1 MSVIVCG
8 QKRAEHPFYL
18 EELGINIY
26 SCQELC
32 YVVYHHPLLFMDGIM
47 DQSLVDFIR
56 NGFDMGFVAAR
67 LEQRMKSGE
76 KQEDILLFFM
86 QECNYYTTAELNK
99 LRQTLM
105 SFKKLSVF
113 EYAKR
118 KADYLAQ
125 FKQYGRAIAGYE
137 EILEERDGRADDQ
150 FVSRVLN
157 NLGACC
163 ARVFQFRKA
172 MDAYD
177 KAYEKRKDMNI
188 LERMYHLTLM
198 DGGLALKDRYQPM
211 VSGELMEKW
220 KREFDQIQEAAKGSP
235 EVEQI
240 RVLFEKDSVR
250 RMEGAAK
257 LVEEWKQEYRGM
269 A

>member
-8 QKRAEHPFYL
+8 QKRAEHPYYL
-18 EELGINIY
+18 EGPGINIY
-26 SCQELC
+26 SCQEFC
-32 YVVYHHPLLFMDGIM
+32 YAVYHHPLLFMDGVM
-47 DQSLVDFIR
+47 DQNLVNFIR
-56 NGFDMGFVAAR
+56 NEFDMGFVAAR
-67 LEQRMKSGE
+67 LEQRIKSGE

-99 LRQTLM
+99 LRQTMM
-105 SFKKLSVF
+105 SFKRLSVF

-137 EILEERDGRADDQ
+137 EILEERDQRADDQ

-157 NLGACC
+157 NLGACY
-163 ARVFQFRKA
+163 ARIFQFRKA
-172 MDAYD
+172 MEAYD
-177 KAYEKRKDMNI
+177 KAYEKKKDMGT
-188 LERMYHLTLM
+188 LERMYHLTLL
-198 DGGLALKDRYQPM
+198 DPGLALKNRYQSV
-211 VSGELMEKW
+211 VSKELLERWKKDFEEAGETAKEAEEVKALM
-220 KREFDQIQEAAKGSP
+220 R
-235 EVEQI
+235 
-240 RVLFEKDSVR
+240 LFEKDSVR

>member
-8 QKRAEHPFYL
+8 QKRAQRPFYL

-56 NGFDMGFVAAR
+56 DEFDMGFVAAR

-76 KQEDILLFFM
+76 RQEDILLFFM

-99 LRQTLM
+99 LRQTLQ
-105 SFKKLSVF
+105 SFKKLSAF

-118 KADYLAQ
+118 RADYLAQ

-137 EILEERDGRADDQ
+137 EILEERDKRADDQ

-157 NLGACC
+157 NLGACY
-163 ARVFQFRKA
+163 ARIFQFRKA
-172 MDAYD
+172 MEAYD
-177 KAYEKRKDMNI
+177 KAYEKRRDMAT
-188 LERMYHLTLM
+188 LERMYHLTLL
-198 DGGLALKDRYQPM
+198 DPGLALKERYRSA
-211 VSGELMEKW
+211 VSGELLERW
-220 KREFDQIQEAAKGSP
+220 KREFEKAQEAAKESVG
-235 EVEQI
+235 VKNI
-240 RVLFEKDSVR
+240 GDLFEKDSVR
-250 RMEGAAK
+250 RMQGAAK

>member
-56 NGFDMGFVAAR
+56 NEFNMGFVAAR

-113 EYAKR
+113 EYAK
-118 KADYLAQ
+118 DYDPA
-125 FKQYGRAIAGYE
+125 YGEHFYDLSWNHGIAHEKILSDISVPCVYIHARETLHDSGTLLCAASREQAERA
-137 EILEERDGRADDQ
+137 
-150 FVSRVLN
+150 VS
-157 NLGACC
+157 
-163 ARVFQFRKA
+163 
-172 MDAYD
+172 Y
-177 KAYEKRKDMNI
+177 I
-188 LERMYHLTLM
+188 
-198 DGGLALKDRYQPM
+198 
-211 VSGELMEKW
+211 
-220 KREFDQIQEAAKGSP
+220 GSNCRLIETP
-235 EVEQI
+235 TSDHMIHTVHRQLYIETVNS
-240 RVLFEKDSVR
+240 L
-250 RMEGAAK
+250 
-257 LVEEWKQEYRGM
+257 L
-269 A
+269 

>member
-8 QKRAEHPFYL
+8 QKRAGRPFYL

-32 YVVYHHPLLFMDGIM
+32 YVVYHHPLLFMNGIM
-47 DQSLVDFIR
+47 DQNLVNFIR
-56 NGFDMGFVAAR
+56 DEFDMGFVAAR

-99 LRQTLM
+99 LRQTMM

-157 NLGACC
+157 NLGACY

-177 KAYEKRKDMNI
+177 KAYEKRKDINT

-198 DGGLALKDRYQPM
+198 DGGLALKERYRPM

-220 KREFDQIQEAAKGSP
+220 KGEFEKAREAAKESAD
-235 EVEQI
+235 VKRIQS
-240 RVLFEKDSVR
+240 LFEKDSIR

-257 LVEEWKQEYRGM
+257 FVEEWKQEYRGM

>member
-8 QKRAEHPFYL
+8 QKRAKHPYYL
-18 EELGINIY
+18 EGLGINIY

-47 DQSLVDFIR
+47 DQNLVNFIR
-56 NGFDMGFVAAR
+56 DEFDMGFVAAR
-67 LEQRMKSGE
+67 LEQRIKSGE
-76 KQEDILLFFM
+76 KQEDVLLFFM
-86 QECNYYTTAELNK
+86 QECNYYTTVELNR
-99 LRQTLM
+99 LRQIMM
-105 SFKKLSVF
+105 SFKRLTVF

-118 KADYLAQ
+118 KADYLVQ

-137 EILEERDGRADDQ
+137 EILEKRDQRADDQ

-157 NLGACC
+157 NLGACY

-172 MDAYD
+172 MEAYD
-177 KAYEKRKDMNI
+177 KAYEKKKDI
-188 LERMYHLTLM
+188 GTLERMYHLTLL
-198 DGGLALKDRYQPM
+198 DPGLALKDRYKSV
-211 VSGELMEKW
+211 VSGELLEKW
-220 KREFDQIQEAAKGSP
+220 KKDFEKAGEAAKESQ
-235 EVEQI
+235 EVKGIGE
-240 RVLFEKDSVR
+240 LFEKDTVKK
-250 RMEGAAK
+250 MEGAAK

>member
-8 QKRAEHPFYL
+8 QKRAERPYYL
-18 EELGINIY
+18 EGLGVNVY

-32 YVVYHHPLLFMDGIM
+32 YAVYHHPLLFMDGIM
-47 DQSLVDFIR
+47 NQSLVNFIR
-56 NGFDMGFVAAR
+56 DEFDMGFVAAR

-76 KQEDILLFFM
+76 RQEDILLFFM

-99 LRQTLM
+99 LRQTVL
-105 SFKKLSVF
+105 SFKRLTVF

-118 KADYLAQ
+118 KADYLVQ

-137 EILEERDGRADDQ
+137 EILEERDKRADDQ

-157 NLGACC
+157 NLGACY
-163 ARVFQFRKA
+163 ARIFQFRKA

-177 KAYEKRKDMNI
+177 KAYEKKKDLGA
-188 LERMYHLTLM
+188 LERMYHLTLL
-198 DGGLALKDRYQPM
+198 DPGLALKDRYQSV
-211 VSGELMEKW
+211 VSGELMERW
-220 KREFDQIQEAAKGSP
+220 KRDFDRAREAAKEAE
-235 EVEQI
+235 EVKKIEA
-240 RVLFEKDSVR
+240 LFEKDLAKRS
-250 RMEGAAK
+250 EGAAK